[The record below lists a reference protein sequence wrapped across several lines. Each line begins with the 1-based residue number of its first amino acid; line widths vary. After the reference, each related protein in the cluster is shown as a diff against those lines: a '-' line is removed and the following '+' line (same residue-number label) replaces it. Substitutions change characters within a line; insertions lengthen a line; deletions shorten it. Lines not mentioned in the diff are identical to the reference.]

1 MALDKLLIAQKSVAD
16 LEAQIRE
23 LQKLEI
29 QQEHQ
34 ILSKDSLLKKQ
45 KKELN
50 RLAADESVR
59 IKDIRQECEKE
70 LQLKNEEIKKLKEV
84 IDSEKKA
91 YQELNGQIAVI
102 ELEKVL
108 WNVFIVD

>member
-45 KKELN
+45 KK
-50 RLAADESVR
+50 V
-59 IKDIRQECEKE
+59 IVVV
-70 LQLKNEEIKKLKEV
+70 KKLFYI
-84 IDSEKKA
+84 ID
-91 YQELNGQIAVI
+91 
-102 ELEKVL
+102 
-108 WNVFIVD
+108 